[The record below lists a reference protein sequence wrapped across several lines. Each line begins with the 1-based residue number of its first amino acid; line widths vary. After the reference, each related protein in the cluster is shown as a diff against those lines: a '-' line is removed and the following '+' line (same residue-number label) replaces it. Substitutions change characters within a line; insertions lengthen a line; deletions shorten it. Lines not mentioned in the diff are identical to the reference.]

1 MNEISSRQSPAPWR
15 QAAALSGLTLCVL
28 SLLVWALLQ
37 GRPVPVPD
45 APGLRVPCL
54 SYAPFRRPGHTPV
67 DPALHI
73 EPAQIEAD
81 LRRLRALTGCVRTYG
96 VGHGL
101 DAVPAIARALGM
113 RVLLGAW
120 IDGDAASNA
129 AQLERALALGRN
141 YPDVIDLLIIGNE
154 VLLRGEQAPEALA
167 ALLARARRE
176 SAVPIAYADVWAFW
190 LRHAEALREHVDVVA
205 IHVLPYW
212 EDTPVA
218 LERAVEHVAR
228 IGADLSAVFAPTP
241 VFIAET
247 GWPATGRQR
256 GPALPGRVEQ
266 TRFVRAV
273 LAAHAARPLVSQ
285 AAAWPAIN
293 LIEGFDQPWKR
304 RQEGAMGGY
313 WGVFDAA
320 GQPRVSLRGPVLADP
335 QWWRAP
341 LGIVA
346 GAIAGWIWALRGGLP
361 TTGSDGRTLRC
372 RLPARMA
379 MSLAGAL
386 IVPLLLLQWQMLVEW
401 SHHQFDW
408 AFGIVVSLAAGL
420 CALAA
425 AGRLGQI
432 FDGRR
437 PTGSRPGL
445 ATALLGPD
453 ASGTRALAF
462 AQAALLGSVALIA
475 FGLLFDARY
484 RPLVW
489 PMLAAPA
496 ALLPALTV
504 LGDRLEPG
512 AWIERALAIV
522 CAVAAVFLVL
532 LEGFANTQ
540 ALGLA
545 LVWLALAAAVGW
557 PHDPASAGECK
568 SAGG

>member
-1 MNEISSRQSPAPWR
+1 M
-15 QAAALSGLTLCVL
+15 L
-28 SLLVWALLQ
+28 SLLVWALFQ

-45 APGLRVPCL
+45 APGLRIPCL
-54 SYAPFRRPGHTPV
+54 SYAPFRRPGHTPA
-67 DPALHI
+67 DPVLHL

-120 IDGDAASNA
+120 IDGDAPSNA
-129 AQLERALALGRN
+129 AQLERALALGRD
-141 YPDVIDLLIIGNE
+141 YPDVVDLLIIGNE
-154 VLLRGEQAPEALA
+154 VLLRGEQTPEALA

-218 LERAVEHVAR
+218 LERAVEHVA
-228 IGADLSAVFAPTP
+228 GTSAAVSAVFAPTP

-247 GWPATGRQR
+247 GWPAAGRQR

-273 LAAHAARPLVSQ
+273 LAAHARSPLASRT
-285 AAAWPAIN
+285 AAWPAIN

-335 QWWRAP
+335 QWWRTP

-346 GAIAGWIWALRGGLP
+346 GAIAGWIWARRGGSP
-361 TTGSDGRTLRC
+361 TTGTDRRTLRC
-372 RLPARMA
+372 RRPARLA

-386 IVPLLLLQWQMLVEW
+386 VVPLLLLQGQMLVEW
-401 SHHQFDW
+401 SDHPFDW
-408 AFGIVVSLAAGL
+408 AFGIVISLAAGL

-425 AGRLGQI
+425 ARRLGQI
-432 FDGRR
+432 FDGQRSA
-437 PTGSRPGL
+437 GSRPGL
-445 ATALLGPD
+445 IAALLGRKAP
-453 ASGTRALAF
+453 GTRALAF
-462 AQAALLGSVALIA
+462 AQAALLGSVVLIA
-475 FGLLFDARY
+475 LGLLFDARY

-512 AWIERALAIV
+512 AWIERTLAV
-522 CAVAAVFLVL
+522 ACAVAAVALVWR
-532 LEGFANTQ
+532 EDFTNMQ
-540 ALGLA
+540 ALRLA
-545 LVWLALAAAVGW
+545 LVWLCLAAAVGW
-557 PHDPASAGECK
+557 PHDPASARERG

>member
-1 MNEISSRQSPAPWR
+1 MNERPSRPPAPWR
-15 QAAALSGLTLCVL
+15 QAAALSGLALCVL
-28 SLLVWALLQ
+28 SLLVWALFQ

-45 APGLRVPCL
+45 APVLHVPCL
-54 SYAPFRRPGHTPV
+54 SYAPFRRPGHTPA
-67 DPALHI
+67 DPGLRL

-120 IDGDAASNA
+120 IDGDAPSNA
-129 AQLERALALGRN
+129 AQLERALALGRD

-154 VLLRGEQAPEALA
+154 VLLRGEQAPAALA

-190 LRHAEALREHVDVVA
+190 LRHAEALRAHVDVVA

-218 LERAVEHVAR
+218 LEQAVEHVAG
-228 IGADLSAVFAPTP
+228 ISAEVSAVFAPTP

-247 GWPATGRQR
+247 GWPAAGRQR

-273 LAAHAARPLVSQ
+273 LAAQARSPLASRT
-285 AAAWPAIN
+285 AAWPAIN

-335 QWWRAP
+335 QWWRTP

-346 GAIAGWIWALRGGLP
+346 GAIAGWIWARRGGPP
-361 TTGSDGRTLRC
+361 TTSAGGRTLRC
-372 RLPARMA
+372 RRPARLA

-386 IVPLLLLQWQMLVEW
+386 VVPLLLLQGQMLVEW
-401 SHHQFDW
+401 SDHPFDW
-408 AFGIVVSLAAGL
+408 AFGIVISLAAGL

-425 AGRLGQI
+425 ARRLGQI
-432 FDGRR
+432 LDGQRSA
-437 PTGSRPGL
+437 GSRPGL
-445 ATALLGPD
+445 IAALLAPKVP
-453 ASGTRALAF
+453 GTRALAF
-462 AQAALLGSVALIA
+462 AQAALLGSVVLIA
-475 FGLLFDARY
+475 LGLLFDARY

-512 AWIERALAIV
+512 AWIERALAV
-522 CAVAAVFLVL
+522 ACAVAAVALVW
-532 LEGFANTQ
+532 LEDFTNMQ
-540 ALGLA
+540 ALRLA
-545 LVWLALAAAVGW
+545 LVWLCLAAAVGW
-557 PHDPASAGECK
+557 PHAPASARDRGR
-568 SAGG
+568 AGG